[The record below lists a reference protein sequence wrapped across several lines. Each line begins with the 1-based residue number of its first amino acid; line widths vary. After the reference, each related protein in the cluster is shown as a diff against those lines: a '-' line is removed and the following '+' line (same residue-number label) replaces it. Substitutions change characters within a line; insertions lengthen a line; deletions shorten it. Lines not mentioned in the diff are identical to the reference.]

1 MAKRPPGDVS
11 EVLVLYLLNVSEPLL
26 ETDIV
31 DSLRATQ
38 RFTGWPE
45 DAIVEGVR
53 KGLADLTA
61 QGYAVQTLEGR
72 YVLTY
77 SGIQIFSERRVAFP
91 RDKHRLY
98 FLKEALR
105 RRG

>member
-38 RFTGWPE
+38 RFTRGTP
-45 DAIVEGVR
+45 I
-53 KGLADLTA
+53 
-61 QGYAVQTLEGR
+61 
-72 YVLTY
+72 
-77 SGIQIFSERRVAFP
+77 SG
-91 RDKHRLY
+91 
-98 FLKEALR
+98 
-105 RRG
+105 